1 MLHFSLLT
9 VLNGKRLTEFPLNGI
24 HRNTL
29 K

>member
-9 VLNGKRLTEFPLNGI
+9 VLNDKRLTEFPQNGI